1 MTRQVAQTLILPICV
16 RAFQFSVRMHMRWFE
31 LTLVTVMGAIF
42 TAFHF
47 LPGPWCDPAPV
58 RPLAGIFV
66 VVVTMLYLYLVD
78 DERRPLVGAWHRIGA
93 GSVAGLILAAIAS
106 GSGELYALL
115 AFVGALLGFI
125 GFRWLKHVPF

>member
-1 MTRQVAQTLILPICV
+1 
-16 RAFQFSVRMHMRWFE
+16 MRWFE
-31 LTLVTVMGAIF
+31 LALATVLGAIF

-66 VVVTMLYLYLVD
+66 VVLTMFYLYLVD
-78 DERRPLVGAWHRIGA
+78 DERRPLVGVWHRIGV
-93 GSVAGLILAAIAS
+93 GSVACVIVAAIAS
-106 GSGELYALL
+106 GSCELYALF
-115 AFVGALLGFI
+115 AFVGALLGLI